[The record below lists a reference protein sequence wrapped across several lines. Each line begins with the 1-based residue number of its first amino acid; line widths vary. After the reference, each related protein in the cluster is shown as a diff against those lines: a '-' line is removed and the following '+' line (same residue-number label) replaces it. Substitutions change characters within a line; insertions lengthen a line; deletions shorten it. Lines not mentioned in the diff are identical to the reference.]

1 MDYIIG
7 ILAFVFVLG
16 IIIAVHEAGHF
27 FFARKANIL
36 CREYAFGMGP
46 ILLKKKKGETLY
58 TLRAFP
64 IGGFCAIAGE
74 ELEAD
79 PFAGRE
85 YIKLETEGGVIK
97 GFYLDDSQ
105 IFDYPEYRVLEYDI
119 FDAEQ
124 TGNLFMKVEKDGQ
137 LYHYSVDPQAMI
149 HTGKQEIQI
158 APYNRTLGSK
168 SKRARAMVMFG
179 GPLMNFLLALLVFLI
194 AGLIQGFP
202 SSSSRLSELD
212 PEAPTPAYEAGLRN
226 DDVITYLKSGTIER
240 EIKAWSD
247 ISLFM
252 NEYTNQGQKAPITV
266 TYLRGSSTDTT
277 QVNPQ
282 VVFYNIGVFGEFTDE
297 GIKIVYLAETND
309 KMSNNTELKVNDI
322 IIDVEGVGY
331 QNLSGMYD
339 KIRNYEGNYD
349 NEALNRLQLKV
360 KRGSTTLDVK
370 VKPYSKKIMNTQT
383 TTAGEP
389 IEIVKVAMGVSP
401 SYEFN
406 LGQSFL
412 YSLRRTGGSFTAV
425 FDTLNLLFTE
435 ESVTI
440 AALSGPV
447 GIFDMT
453 KTLATQGIATL
464 LNWMGLLSVNV
475 GLLNLFPIPALDGGR
490 LLFLGYEAITKKKP
504 NPKVETI
511 LISVTMILLFGLMI
525 FVTFNDVLRLFK

>member
-7 ILAFVFVLG
+7 ILAFVLVLG

-27 FFARKANIL
+27 FFARKVNIL

-46 ILLKKKKGETLY
+46 VLLKKKKGETVY
-58 TLRAFP
+58 SLRAFP

-74 ELEAD
+74 ELESD
-79 PFAGRE
+79 PFSGRE
-85 YIKLETEGGVIK
+85 LIKLGIEDGIIK
-97 GFYLDDSQ
+97 AFYLDNGQ
-105 IFDYPEYRVLEYDI
+105 IFDFPEYRLLEYDI

-124 TGNLFMKVEKDGQ
+124 TGNLYMKVEKNGET
-137 LYHYSVDPQAMI
+137 YNFPVDPQAII
-149 HTGKQEIQI
+149 HMGKQEIQI

-168 SKRARAMVMFG
+168 SKRARALVMFG

-202 SSSSRLSELD
+202 STSSKLSGFDSE
-212 PEAPTPAYEAGLRN
+212 EATPAYAAGLRN
-226 DDVITYLKSGTIER
+226 DDVITYLKSGSIEK
-240 EIKAWSD
+240 EVNAWSD
-247 ISLFM
+247 ISTFM
-252 NEYTNQGQKAPITV
+252 NEYTDNGLITPIAV
-266 TYLRGSSTDTT
+266 TYKRGNNTNTV

-282 VVFYNIGVFGEFTDE
+282 VIFYNIGVFGEFTEE
-297 GIKIVYLAETND
+297 GIRIVYLAE
-309 KMSNNTELKVNDI
+309 VNDNMSKNSDLKANDLI
-322 IIDVEGVGY
+322 IQVGNANY
-331 QNLSGMYD
+331 ANLSDIYD
-339 KIRNYEGNYD
+339 EIRNYEGNYD
-349 NEALNRLQLKV
+349 NDALNRLDLKV
-360 KRGSTTLDVK
+360 KRGSEILTVK
-370 VKPYSKKIMNTQT
+370 VKPYSKKIMETQT
-383 TTAGEP
+383 TTAGEA
-389 IEIVKVAMGVSP
+389 IGIVKVAMGISP
-401 SYEFN
+401 SYEFS
-406 LGQSFL
+406 LGQSLL
-412 YSLRRTGGSFTAV
+412 YSLRRTGGSLTAV
-425 FDTLNLLFTE
+425 FETLNLLFTE
-435 ESVTI
+435 ESVSI

-447 GIFDMT
+447 GIFSVT